1 MGAAEATTD
10 GVYDPLVRPGWATI
24 VEFATYLTG
33 EARRLDED
41 KRDFWAARV
50 QAGRLQF
57 EVADP
62 PESTAGLLAAA
73 QALSAETCEMCGGKG
88 DLVGDARLRPGGCR
102 CERCRGSQSVCL
114 ARNWPEPSGKRDRRV
129 GSPGQWTQ
137 DIRSRTGGPDWDT
150 YDWRNYGRLENHY
163 GREIVLLMEAMDDEY
178 AMRLWAGGAGWAGL
192 IRALFLTLR
201 VEQDERPGD
210 PDHVPWRLRWMKEKY
225 GELDGRTTRSTP
237 FQMGAVF
244 FIEAMSPF
252 VCLRCGAPGE
262 IREARWIRPECD
274 ACWAKADEKSRAS
287 EREWR
292 ESWDPPGES
301 PPDGFR
307 GSRISW

>member
-1 MGAAEATTD
+1 MGAAAATTD

-24 VEFATYLTG
+24 VEFATYFTG
-33 EARRLDED
+33 EARRLDEG

-62 PESTAGLLAAA
+62 LESTAGLLAAA

-102 CERCRGSQSVCL
+102 CERCRGSQSVYL

-178 AMRLWAGGAGWAGL
+178 AMR
-192 IRALFLTLR
+192 I
-201 VEQDERPGD
+201 
-210 PDHVPWRLRWMKEKY
+210 
-225 GELDGRTTRSTP
+225 
-237 FQMGAVF
+237 
-244 FIEAMSPF
+244 
-252 VCLRCGAPGE
+252 
-262 IREARWIRPECD
+262 
-274 ACWAKADEKSRAS
+274 
-287 EREWR
+287 
-292 ESWDPPGES
+292 
-301 PPDGFR
+301 
-307 GSRISW
+307 